1 MYSCFLLFLIKT
13 ACWSTKNIQ
22 MTVTSLYISPQCTKM
37 CMCLYGWQSHPSK
50 GCWLTLLNH
59 NYYSEDKGLTVL
71 SIGDSTPS
79 SLPQEAFA
87 ITCSLASSAG
97 LMSMNSSRNDSV
109 CGKKM
114 LMKKWSGGKFCSWTD
129 QNGRVKITALFA
141 LLNLLLLIFHKIM
154 DTFVHIVYSSLEFLT
169 CL

>member
-13 ACWSTKNIQ
+13 VCWSTKNIQ
-22 MTVTSLYISPQCTKM
+22 MTVTSLYITPQCTKM
-37 CMCLYGWQSHPSK
+37 CMCLYGWQSHPPK

-59 NYYSEDKGLTVL
+59 NYYSEDKELTVL

-87 ITCSLASSAG
+87 VTCSLATSAG

-109 CGKKM
+109 CGKNVNEE
-114 LMKKWSGGKFCSWTD
+114 MKWWEVLFLNWTEWKGQNNCSLCT
-129 QNGRVKITALFA
+129 
-141 LLNLLLLIFHKIM
+141 
-154 DTFVHIVYSSLEFLT
+154 S
-169 CL
+169 